1 MAKKKTFED
10 NISRLD
16 EILSSLENSDVSM
29 TDTIKFYKE
38 GLDLVINC
46 SNELN
51 DFEQKVTELKTIAE
65 ESLKG

>member
-16 EILSSLENSDVSM
+16 EILSSLENADVSM

-51 DFEQKVTELKTIAE
+51 EFEQKVTELKTIAE

>member
-10 NISRLD
+10 NINRLD
-16 EILSSLENSDVSM
+16 DILSKLENKEVTM
-29 TDTIKFYKE
+29 TDTIKLYKE

-51 DFEQKVTELKTIAE
+51 DFEQKVTELKITAE
-65 ESLKG
+65 ESFKG

>member
-10 NISRLD
+10 NINRLD
-16 EILSSLENSDVSM
+16 EILSNLEDSDVSM

-51 DFEQKVTELKTIAE
+51 EFEQKVTELKTIAE

>member
-10 NISRLD
+10 NINRLD
-16 EILSSLENSDVSM
+16 EILASLENTEVSM
-29 TDTIKFYKE
+29 TETIKFYKE

-51 DFEQKVTELKTIAE
+51 DFEQKVTELKTLAE

>member
-10 NISRLD
+10 NINRLD
-16 EILSSLENSDVSM
+16 EILSSLENTEVSM
-29 TDTIKFYKE
+29 TETIKFYKE

-51 DFEQKVTELKTIAE
+51 EFEQKVTKLKTLAE

>member
-10 NISRLD
+10 NINRLD
-16 EILSSLENSDVSM
+16 EILASLESSDVSM
-29 TDTIKFYKE
+29 TETIKFYKE

-51 DFEQKVTELKTIAE
+51 EFEQKVTELKTLAE

>member
-10 NISRLD
+10 NINRLD
-16 EILSSLENSDVSM
+16 EILTNLENTDVSM

-46 SNELN
+46 SKELN
-51 DFEQKVTELKTIAE
+51 EFEQKVTELKHIAE